1 MCELVRI
8 KINMAVSYQ
17 LLGKSKW
24 IAHIRTMPRPDSNRG
39 HSDLQPDALPTE
51 LLGLVGGPDA
61 IRTHEFRHCPMV
73 TSIQIEPQTG
83 WRRLA
88 GLCPSG
94 KAMMM
99 RTSTV
104 GSVTSHE
111 GGALSL
117 RAGDDDGRSAKSNC
131 ARPPHPKG
139 MEYASSRALR
149 LDGIQK
155 QSHHRFI

>member
-94 KAMMM
+94 QAMMM
-99 RTSTV
+99 
-104 GSVTSHE
+104 
-111 GGALSL
+111 GGLPNQTARGHPTLKGWSML
-117 RAGDDDGRSAKSNC
+117 RA
-131 ARPPHPKG
+131 ARFG
-139 MEYASSRALR
+139 
-149 LDGIQK
+149 
-155 QSHHRFI
+155 